1 MISFTSHDAFCE
13 YIGQQLSR
21 KDHADNA
28 FVIMRH
34 AYTQKELIKRPWTTE
49 VLELDQDGDYC
60 WLNDYYEGEQF
71 YQVAA
76 VMLADELAD
85 FVTDRLYYHL
95 GG

>member
-13 YIGQQLSR
+13 YISEQLSR
-21 KDHADNA
+21 KDYKDTA
-28 FVIMRH
+28 FVIMRQ
-34 AYTQKELIKRPWTTE
+34 AYTQKGLLKKAWTIE
-49 VLELDQDGDYC
+49 ILELDEDLEYC

-85 FVTDRLYYHL
+85 FVVDRLYHHL

>member
-1 MISFTSHDAFCE
+1 MISFTSHDAFSE
-13 YIGQQLSR
+13 YIGEQLRR
-21 KDHADNA
+21 KDHFDTA

-34 AYTQKELIKRPWTTE
+34 AYTQKELIKSPWTTE
-49 VLELDQDGDYC
+49 VLELDQDSDYC